1 MANKKKNN
9 KKHSTNN
16 KKNITPKK
24 VTTNKPKKVVQKK
37 KEKVVDELLNNKEY
51 KLAEKLY
58 KEKKYKEAEDIYI
71 TLLEQYK
78 KNRKI
83 YKRLVECLTHD
94 YTFKDKT
101 KEFKNKYD
109 DYVTTYRLLA
119 TKKDLKIFEERL
131 EEYRSIR
138 YSIGKSKFLLISLL
152 GFTGIHK
159 FLEKK
164 YVLGIFYLLTLGFL
178 GIGVIIDLI
187 NDYAEYEDDLQLN
200 IIRYLISLLI
210 IGFGILRNDTENYF
224 CFIIIGILFTPI
236 IYSKLLKYIP
246 GIIKLAVIVVLVCFG
261 FKTTPVINYIPT
273 TAVGTWVTNNENT
286 NFKELDI
293 KLEETTIKF
302 NDRDNQKGKNEYD
315 IKNHLLIVKV
325 NESKYYK
332 FKLNLSENEI
342 CVYTE
347 SGKCVVG
354 FIRKTK

>member
-9 KKHSTNN
+9 KKRRTNY

-24 VTTNKPKKVVQKK
+24 VITNKSKKVVPKK
-37 KEKVVDELLNNKEY
+37 KEKIVDELLQNKDY
-51 KLAEKLY
+51 KIAESLY
-58 KEKKYKEAEDIYI
+58 KEKKYKEAEEIYI
-71 TLLEQYK
+71 TLLDNYK
-78 KNRKI
+78 KNIKI

-94 YTFKDKT
+94 YTFKDKS
-101 KEFKNKYD
+101 KEFKSKYD

-119 TKKDLKIFEERL
+119 TKKELKIFEERI
-131 EEYRSIR
+131 EEYKNVR
-138 YSIGKSKFLLISLL
+138 YHGKSKFLLITFL

-159 FLEKK
+159 FLDKK
-164 YVLGIFYLLTLGFL
+164 YILGIFYLLTLGFL

-236 IYSKLLKYIP
+236 VYSKLLKYIP